1 MRRIKFFISVF
12 GIFLMMSS
20 TVMILYA
27 DTQQSAKEL
36 YEAAVFKKDADGDLK
51 GAIEIFSKILV
62 QFPKD
67 RKIASKAQL
76 QIGVCYEKLGQTN
89 IKHALAAFQKV
100 INNYPQQSGEVTIA
114 KQKLMDLQRTAIP
127 SKAEKPEFTIKK
139 IWTGPEADGLG
150 KISPDG
156 RFIAFTDWTT
166 GDLAVLD
173 LTTGKKNRLTNK
185 GNWMK
190 SQEFAL
196 FLAWSPDGKQIA
208 YNWWGATSYID
219 MRVID
224 ASGSKPPRIVHNMKN
239 PESGGAFIIGWTPDG
254 KSVVTAFAEE
264 SGLQGRLSLVSIE
277 NGSERIIKDMD
288 ATSLVYNQVISIDIS
303 PDGRWIAY
311 SYPANDKNASNRDI
325 YLISINGKQNYPL
338 IEHPACDLVIGWLP
352 DGKTMLF
359 KSDREGTDDVWAISV
374 KDGKPDGSP
383 VLIKEEIGTITPQ
396 GFDQDGSLY
405 YITSPSRENV
415 YTAEWDP
422 RSGEILR
429 KPDSPIKH
437 LGQRTY
443 SPSYSPDGKSLAYVS
458 VRGGNPISKEQHV
471 ICIRSLDSGD
481 EREFQTEYKPW
492 GRLRW
497 SPDSHS
503 ILAYA
508 REGEDQNAHSQLC
521 LIDTSSGETKIVYRC
536 EMDEQKQ
543 WVDFVDFSQ
552 DGKSFYYLHCDDIN
566 KISRLLIRDLKSG
579 NEKEVYRPLDS
590 NNFRFRCALSPD
602 GKHFVLQFR
611 LKNNNMAMHILPA
624 SGGEMRE
631 LYSSEI
637 SKAVTRGFTPVLT
650 WSKDGRYILF
660 SNVMQD
666 QQNTVV
672 PTYQLMRIPVDGGE
686 PQALDLKMASMKR
699 LCIHPDGKA
708 LAFSSFGTSMKQ
720 PILWKME
727 NFLPKEKK

>member
-20 TVMILYA
+20 IVMILYA

-62 QFPKD
+62 QFPND

-100 INNYPQQSGEVTIA
+100 INNYPQQFDEVTIA
-114 KQKLMDLQRTAIP
+114 KQKLMDLQRAAIP

-277 NGSERIIKDMD
+277 NGSRTHHQRHGCYE
-288 ATSLVYNQVISIDIS
+288 SCLQ
-303 PDGRWIAY
+303 
-311 SYPANDKNASNRDI
+311 
-325 YLISINGKQNYPL
+325 
-338 IEHPACDLVIGWLP
+338 
-352 DGKTMLF
+352 
-359 KSDREGTDDVWAISV
+359 
-374 KDGKPDGSP
+374 
-383 VLIKEEIGTITPQ
+383 
-396 GFDQDGSLY
+396 
-405 YITSPSRENV
+405 
-415 YTAEWDP
+415 
-422 RSGEILR
+422 SG
-429 KPDSPIKH
+429 H
-437 LGQRTY
+437 
-443 SPSYSPDGKSLAYVS
+443 
-458 VRGGNPISKEQHV
+458 
-471 ICIRSLDSGD
+471 IRRHFSG
-481 EREFQTEYKPW
+481 
-492 GRLRW
+492 
-497 SPDSHS
+497 
-503 ILAYA
+503 
-508 REGEDQNAHSQLC
+508 
-521 LIDTSSGETKIVYRC
+521 
-536 EMDEQKQ
+536 
-543 WVDFVDFSQ
+543 
-552 DGKSFYYLHCDDIN
+552 
-566 KISRLLIRDLKSG
+566 
-579 NEKEVYRPLDS
+579 RPLDRL
-590 NNFRFRCALSPD
+590 FLS
-602 GKHFVLQFR
+602 GK
-611 LKNNNMAMHILPA
+611 
-624 SGGEMRE
+624 
-631 LYSSEI
+631 
-637 SKAVTRGFTPVLT
+637 
-650 WSKDGRYILF
+650 
-660 SNVMQD
+660 
-666 QQNTVV
+666 
-672 PTYQLMRIPVDGGE
+672 
-686 PQALDLKMASMKR
+686 
-699 LCIHPDGKA
+699 
-708 LAFSSFGTSMKQ
+708 
-720 PILWKME
+720 
-727 NFLPKEKK
+727 